1 VAPRFGAV
9 VSVGI
14 LPLRD
19 YQRECVD
26 AIRSALAGGMR
37 RPATVL
43 PTGAGKTVVFAHLI
57 VEWMRENP
65 GRRVLVLAH
74 RTELIEQAAGKVRAV
89 APGLKVGIVKA
100 ERNETLAPVIVASV
114 QTLASENRRLMLRD
128 VGLIVVDECHHAT
141 ANTYLS
147 ILTHYGALGD
157 QRPAASGH
165 AVAVGFTATMVR
177 GDGSALGD
185 VWQDVVYSRS
195 IGEMIGAGYLE
206 RPRGL
211 RVQVDDLD
219 LTKVRKSGGD
229 YRDGDLDDA
238 ITDSLAPE
246 AIAKAIGEHAPDAP
260 GFVFAPGVESAR
272 IIGEAVNDAGFPT
285 ALVHGGTS
293 KDERKATIERFTA
306 GEIQFLSNCGIFT
319 EGTDLPRAE
328 TCVIARPTLN
338 AGLYQQM
345 VGRVLRPYPGKS
357 GALVLDVVGASA
369 RHDLLT
375 RVELFGESVEIKGEK
390 LEGDDLDDLNDEIDE
405 WASVGDMFG
414 GRDVDPGANG
424 PLVAHEVDLFHG
436 STSLW
441 LRTYGGVWF
450 LPAGDRYI
458 AIVRG
463 VDGYDVTSM
472 HRYQAGTGR
481 WVEGATGVADL
492 SYAMAWAEREVT
504 PTERTTALKDRSW
517 RAKRPSDTQRDL
529 AARYAV
535 IVTDDMRSGEVSNA
549 ITVAMASQR
558 IDPRTPEWRKP

>member
-1 VAPRFGAV
+1 M
-9 VSVGI
+9 SVGI

-26 AIRSALAGGMR
+26 AIRGALAGGMR

-43 PTGAGKTVVFAHLI
+43 PTGAGKTVVFSHLS
-57 VEWMRENP
+57 VEWMRDNP
-65 GRRVLVLAH
+65 GRRVLILAH
-74 RTELIEQAAGKVRAV
+74 RTELIEQAARKVHDV
-89 APGLKVGIVKA
+89 APGLRVGIVKA

-128 VGLIVVDECHHAT
+128 VGLIIVDECHHAT
-141 ANTYLS
+141 ASTYLA

-157 QRPAASGH
+157 QRAHGS

-219 LTKVRKSGGD
+219 LTKVRKSAGD
-229 YRDGDLDDA
+229 YRDSDLDDA

-246 AIAKAIGEHAPDAP
+246 AIAKAIDEHAPGAP
-260 GFVFAPGVESAR
+260 GFIFAPGVESAQV
-272 IIGEAVNDAGFPT
+272 IGEAVIDAGYPT
-285 ALVHGGTS
+285 ALVHGKTP
-293 KDERKATIERFTA
+293 KDERADIIERFTS
-306 GEIQFLSNCGIFT
+306 GDLQFLSNCGIFT

-338 AGLYQQM
+338 PGLYQQM

-390 LEGDDLDDLNDEIDE
+390 VEPDENDDLDEQIDLSE
-405 WASVGDMFG
+405 WDTDI

-450 LPAGDRYI
+450 IPAGDRYV
-458 AIVRG
+458 AIVKG
-463 VDGYDVTSM
+463 VGGYDVTTM
-472 HRYQAGTGR
+472 HRYRAGTGR

-504 PTERTTALKDRSW
+504 PQERATALKDRSW
-517 RAKRPSDTQRDL
+517 RAKRPSDAQRDL
-529 AARYAV
+529 ATRYGV
-535 IVTDDMRSGEVSNA
+535 ILTDEMRSGEASNA
-549 ITVAMASQR
+549 ITVAMASSR
-558 IDPRTPEWRKP
+558 IDPRTPDWRKP